1 MNARIPPKMTCKQK
15 KAIHDEMVREYQKVA
30 AEERDGM
37 ARRII
42 KTMIFCLNQE
52 FGFGV
57 GRCARAFRA
66 FTEHMDTSKDDEVYW
81 EHIDQVV
88 IDRMKLPF
96 ERDYTDRGKV
106 ASMKRRRLN
115 DEQLPKNPTNEH

>member
-1 MNARIPPKMTCKQK
+1 MKARVPMFNCKQK
-15 KAIHDEMVREYQKVA
+15 KAIRKEMEREYQKVA
-30 AEERDGM
+30 SEERDGM

-57 GRCARAFRA
+57 GRCARAFKA
-66 FTEHMDTSKDDEVYW
+66 FTEHLDNSADDEIYW
-81 EHIDQVV
+81 EHIDRVV
-88 IDRMKLPF
+88 IDQMKIPF

-106 ASMKRRRLN
+106 ASSKKRRN
-115 DEQLPKNPTNEH
+115 SE

>member
-1 MNARIPPKMTCKQK
+1 MKARIPPRMTCKQK

-42 KTMIFCLNQE
+42 KTMIFCLNKE

-66 FTEHMDTSKDDEVYW
+66 FTEHMDTSKDDEAYW
-81 EHIDQVV
+81 EHIDRVV
-88 IDRMKLPF
+88 IDQMGLPF

-106 ASMKRRRLN
+106 ASNKSRRN
-115 DEQLPKNPTNEH
+115 SA

>member
-1 MNARIPPKMTCKQK
+1 MKARIPPRMTCKQK

-42 KTMIFCLNQE
+42 KTMIFCLNKE

-81 EHIDQVV
+81 EHIDRIV
-88 IDRMKLPF
+88 IDQMKLPF

-106 ASMKRRRLN
+106 ATKNRRRK
-115 DEQLPKNPTNEH
+115 DEE

>member
-1 MNARIPPKMTCKQK
+1 MNARIPPSAKELRRARQI
-15 KAIHDEMVREYQKVA
+15 AEIEYKKVA
-30 AEERDGM
+30 QKERDGM

-42 KTMIFCLNQE
+42 KTMIFCLNKE

-81 EHIDQVV
+81 EHIDRVV
-88 IDRMKLPF
+88 IDQMGLPF

-106 ASMKRRRLN
+106 ASNKSRRN
-115 DEQLPKNPTNEH
+115 SA

>member
-1 MNARIPPKMTCKQK
+1 MNARIPPTAAQLK
-15 KAIHDEMVREYQKVA
+15 KARQIAELEYQKVA

-42 KTMIFCLNQE
+42 KTMIYCLNKE
-52 FGFGV
+52 FGFGLV
-57 GRCARAFRA
+57 RCARAFRA
-66 FTEHMDTSKDDEVYW
+66 FTQHLEDSKDDEVYW

-88 IDRMKLPF
+88 IDQMKLPF

-106 ASMKRRRLN
+106 ASGKTRRN
-115 DEQLPKNPTNEH
+115 SK